1 MKSSTLFIVVA
12 CLSAFHAQSVRA
24 NPADAADE
32 VRQIVAHR
40 GASAERPECTM
51 AALRRAIE
59 TGATAVEVDVRTSRD
74 GQLFLLHDATLD
86 RTTNGKGAAREKSL
100 AELKKLDA
108 GSWFDGKY
116 AGERIPTLREAL
128 ELCRGK
134 VDVLLDLKE
143 QGAIYAEAVTL
154 EVRDHGDPKRTIIGV
169 RCVEQAQQFRRLLP
183 MSRQL
188 GLIGDPKQIG
198 AFAKARVETIRLWPK
213 WLSAR
218 RTNT

>member
-116 AGERIPTLREAL
+116 AGERIPTLREARVVKIL
-128 ELCRGK
+128 NRPLLAVIPSRNVRWDRKISADTGWPEMSKDVEGIRCR
-134 VDVLLDLKE
+134 
-143 QGAIYAEAVTL
+143 Q
-154 EVRDHGDPKRTIIGV
+154 
-169 RCVEQAQQFRRLLP
+169 
-183 MSRQL
+183 
-188 GLIGDPKQIG
+188 
-198 AFAKARVETIRLWPK
+198 
-213 WLSAR
+213 
-218 RTNT
+218 